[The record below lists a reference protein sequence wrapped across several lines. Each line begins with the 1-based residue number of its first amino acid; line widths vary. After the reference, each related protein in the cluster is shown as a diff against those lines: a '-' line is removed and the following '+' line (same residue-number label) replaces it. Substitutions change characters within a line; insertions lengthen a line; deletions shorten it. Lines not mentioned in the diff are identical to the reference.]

1 MLQRN
6 GSVFRE
12 TGLVASAASSRID
25 DASFEGRVLREAH
38 RMASVIMSY
47 SFDLAVPE
55 KKAAVVVAATGSQDV
70 GESDD
75 DVEEEDEDKEVYKAM
90 VPLADMLN
98 ADADRNNVCDPP

>member
-6 GSVFRE
+6 ESVFRE

-25 DASFEGRVLREAH
+25 NASFEGHVLREAH

-47 SFDLAVPE
+47 SFDLVVPE
-55 KKAAVVVAATGSQDV
+55 KKAAVVVAATSSQDV
-70 GESDD
+70 SESGDD
-75 DVEEEDEDKEVYKAM
+75 LEEEEEEVYKAM

-98 ADADRNNVCDPP
+98 ADADRNNVCGPPP